1 MTLMI
6 ANSSSHFLTLALAYE
21 ISLLA
26 KIIEEYLVQYLVD
39 VHHKQSLLTF
49 LLDKSH
55 KSIQLTLGIASLG
68 WYILLLG
75 FLSGTVAKNM
85 PTNAGAT
92 GDAGSIV
99 SWVGKIPWRRKWQ
112 PTQVFLPRKSHG
124 QRNLMGYSPWGCK
137 ESDMTYHTCTHD
149 TLLLVP
155 FLYYKGTKLP
165 SVMSAMYSCF
175 NKEVRSS

>member
-1 MTLMI
+1 
-6 ANSSSHFLTLALAYE
+6 
-21 ISLLA
+21 
-26 KIIEEYLVQYLVD
+26 
-39 VHHKQSLLTF
+39 
-49 LLDKSH
+49 
-55 KSIQLTLGIASLG
+55 
-68 WYILLLG
+68 
-75 FLSGTVAKNM
+75 M